1 MRCPRL
7 LAALAGAFGGV
18 GCCWRSICDAF
29 NFVGAG
35 PVARDDPD
43 MQADGR
49 AIRVFVSST
58 FRDMQAERDEL
69 VKRVFPQL
77 RRLCEQR
84 GVAWSEVDLRWG
96 VTDEQ
101 AAEGAVLPICLAE
114 IERTRPYF
122 IGLLGQRYGWVPDEV
137 PAALVEQL
145 GWLGDEAGKR
155 SVTELEILHGVLND
169 PAGAGHAYFY
179 LRDPAW
185 VTALPEAE
193 RGLYVEPT
201 AEGAARLDA
210 LRARVRTSGYPVAEY
225 GSPQHLGDAVLA
237 DFVALIE
244 GLYPAADVP
253 DGGTRADAVHA
264 SFAQARFGLHV
275 PRPAVEGDL
284 DAAAAGPPL
293 LVTGPPGAG
302 ASSLVATWATRWAAE
317 HPDARVLVHHCDAGA
332 EAADFR
338 SLAARVVAA
347 LDPATAYSE
356 ALDALA
362 GAAPA
367 HVGAEVLRAA
377 RASASAGRDAL
388 VVLDGVDRLD
398 EGAPGDRA
406 PDLRWL
412 APGLSD
418 VAGVQ
423 VVVTSAGERARAA
436 FDHRGWPVLEVPEL
450 TPDER
455 RAIASTVLAVGA
467 KALDSANLAALVGA
481 PGTGNARFLR
491 TVVDELRQHGDHFT
505 LRDRLDQ
512 LTAADSVDDLLEL
525 VLARYE
531 SDFER
536 DRPGLVGDAMRALW
550 AARHGL
556 AEAEL
561 LDLLEP
567 GPDHLPQRV
576 WAPLHLAAEH
586 GIVSRG
592 GLLGFAHS
600 DLRRAVEDRYL
611 ADERARRAAHAVLAG
626 YFAEQPLGPRQAD
639 ELAWQQAQAGDL
651 PALRTTLA
659 NPGWAELAY
668 TRHPADLR
676 RLWAQ
681 LGGDAGLAGVAA
693 EMVTAYAAVSV
704 ADAGPSGQ
712 LAWGVAR
719 LLADAGATDA
729 AMALQ
734 RRLVDT
740 ADSDAARRAAL
751 VNLGALQLQRG
762 ELDSAGDTFERVT
775 AGGAPGD
782 EYLAAALA
790 NLAVVRR
797 DQRRYDEADAHF
809 AQADALQTAAGRLAD
824 VQANL
829 SGWGELKRRQVDYT
843 GAQELFRRQE
853 QICRELADPVGVGRA
868 LAGQAIVLADQGRAG
883 EALIALDEFA
893 AIARAEGDLRGL
905 TEALLSTS
913 VTRGQ
918 VGDTA
923 GADAAAREAE
933 PLARRFGD
941 PALLAKV
948 LVTRANQAGATGDWG
963 AAEQLAR
970 EAELTARAAHVPADV
985 ALALGIV
992 GTARR
997 ELGDL
1002 AGARAVHEQEAAVAA
1017 ELGDGLATA
1026 TADANLGNVAIAE
1039 QRFDAALEHY
1049 ASAEAALRES
1059 GNTAMLLPIL
1069 ANRAQIH
1076 HHHQRFAEALADY
1089 ADAAVVADRAG
1100 NMPAAAQWGQ
1110 VAIQLAYQLGDVG
1123 RAEVVWGVLAGVAR
1137 AGGDQAGL
1145 QRALGEQA
1153 LMLINRGAFDA
1164 ATELLDEQE
1173 SVCRALGDPVGLA
1186 QCVGNRAIVLR
1197 HRGDLAGSLACLDEQ
1212 LRLASESGNA
1222 QGALIATANRGE
1234 VLGLLGR
1241 TGEALQALQSA
1252 RASAAQYGVAPMVQ
1266 QLDQMI
1272 AALQN

>member
-1 MRCPRL
+1 
-7 LAALAGAFGGV
+7 
-18 GCCWRSICDAF
+18 
-29 NFVGAG
+29 
-35 PVARDDPD
+35 

-122 IGLLGQRYGWVPDEV
+122 IGLLGQRYGWVPDEL
-137 PAALVEQL
+137 PTALVEQL

-169 PAGAGHAYFY
+169 PDGTGHAYFY

-185 VTALPEAE
+185 VATLPETE
-193 RGLYVEPT
+193 RGRYVEPT
-201 AEGAARLDA
+201 ADGAERLSA
-210 LRARVRTSGYPVAEY
+210 LRERVRTSGCPVAHY
-225 GSPQHLGDAVLA
+225 GSPERLGDAVLA
-237 DFVALIE
+237 DFTALIE
-244 GLYPAADVP
+244 RLYPAAEVP
-253 DGGTRADAVHA
+253 DGGARTDATHA
-264 SFAQARFGLHV
+264 AFARARFGLHV
-275 PRPAVEGDL
+275 PRPAVERSL
-284 DAAAAGPPL
+284 AAAAAGPPL

-302 ASSLVATWATRWAAE
+302 TSSLVTTWATRWAAE
-317 HPDARVLVHHCDAGA
+317 HPDTRVVLHHCDAGA

-338 SLAARVVAA
+338 SLVARVVAA
-347 LDPATAYSE
+347 LDPSTPYGE

-367 HVGAEVLRAA
+367 TVGAELLRAA
-377 RASASAGRDAL
+377 TASSAAGRAAL
-388 VVLDGVDRLD
+388 IVLDGVDRLD

-412 APGLSD
+412 VPGLTD
-418 VAGVQ
+418 VPGVQ
-423 VVVTSAGERARAA
+423 VVVTAAGERARSA
-436 FDHRGWPVLEVPEL
+436 FAHRGWPTLEVPEL
-450 TPDER
+450 APDER
-455 RAIASTVLAVGA
+455 RAIAAAVLAVGA
-467 KALDSANLAALVGA
+467 KALDAANLTALVDS

-491 TVVDELRQHGDHFT
+491 TVLDELRQHGDHFT
-505 LRDRLDQ
+505 LRERLDR
-512 LTAADSVDDLLEL
+512 LTAATSVDDLLEL

-531 SDFER
+531 DDFER

-567 GPDHLPQRV
+567 GPEKLPQRV
-576 WAPLHLAAEH
+576 WAPLHLAAEQ

-592 GLLGFAHS
+592 GLLGFAHA

-611 ADERARRAAHAVLAG
+611 ADDAARRAAHATIAE
-626 YFAEQPLGPRQAD
+626 YFAGQPLGPRRAD
-639 ELAWQQAQAGDL
+639 ELAWQQAHAGDL
-651 PALRTTLA
+651 PGLRTTLA
-659 NPGWAELAY
+659 DPAWTELAY
-668 TRHPADLR
+668 SRHPADLR
-676 RLWAQ
+676 RLWAH

-693 EMVTAYAAVSV
+693 EMVTAYRAVSV
-704 ADAGPSGQ
+704 SDTDTAGQ

-734 RRLVDT
+734 RDLVAT
-740 ADSDAARRAAL
+740 ADTDARRRAAL

-762 ELDSAGDTFERVT
+762 ELDAAGESFETV
-775 AGGAPGD
+775 AAEGPSDD
-782 EYLAAALA
+782 EYAAAAVA

-797 DQRRYDEADAHF
+797 EQRRDDEAQALF
-809 AQADALQTAAGRLAD
+809 VRADALHTSAGRLPD

-829 SGWGELKRRQVDYT
+829 SGWAELKRRQVDY
-843 GAQELFRRQE
+843 AAAEELFRRQE
-853 QICRELADPVGVGRA
+853 QICRELADLVGVGRA
-868 LAGQAIVLADQGRAG
+868 LAGWAVVLADQGRAAD
-883 EALIALDEFA
+883 ALVALEEFA

-905 TEALLSTS
+905 TEALLSIS

-918 VGDTA
+918 VGDPA

-941 PALLAKV
+941 PALLARV
-948 LVTRANQAGATGDWG
+948 LVTRANQAGAAGDWPG
-963 AAEQLAR
+963 AERLAR
-970 EAELTARAAHVPADV
+970 EAELTGRAAGAPADV
-985 ALALGIV
+985 ALALGII

-997 ELGDL
+997 EQGDL
-1002 AGARAVHEQEAAVAA
+1002 AGARAVHEREALVAA
-1017 ELGDGLATA
+1017 ELGDPLAAATA
-1026 TADANLGNVAIAE
+1026 EANLGNVALAE
-1039 QRFDAALEHY
+1039 QRFDAALGHY
-1049 ASAEAALRES
+1049 AVSEAALRRS

-1089 ADAAVVADRAG
+1089 ADAAGVAERAG
-1100 NMPAAAQWGQ
+1100 NLAAAAQWGQ
-1110 VAIQLAYQLGDVG
+1110 VAIQLAYQLGEVG
-1123 RAEVVWGVLAGVAR
+1123 RAEVVWGVLASVAR
-1137 AGGDQAGL
+1137 ADGDQAGL
-1145 QRALGEQA
+1145 QRAVGEQA

-1164 ATELLDEQE
+1164 ASELLDEQE

-1212 LRLASESGNA
+1212 LRLANESGNA
-1222 QGALIATANRGE
+1222 HAALIATANRGE

-1241 TGEALQALQSA
+1241 TAEALQALQGA
-1252 RASAAQYGVAPMVQ
+1252 RTTAAQYGLAPMVQ
-1266 QLDQMI
+1266 QLDQMV
-1272 AALQN
+1272 AALQS

>member
-1 MRCPRL
+1 
-7 LAALAGAFGGV
+7 
-18 GCCWRSICDAF
+18 
-29 NFVGAG
+29 
-35 PVARDDPD
+35 
-43 MQADGR
+43 MQADRR

-77 RRLCEQR
+77 RRMCEQR

-137 PAALVEQL
+137 PSALVEQL

-169 PAGAGHAYFY
+169 PEGAGHAYFY

-185 VTALPEAE
+185 VAALPEAE
-193 RGLYVEPT
+193 RALYVEPT
-201 AEGAARLDA
+201 ADGAARLDG
-210 LRARVRTSGYPVAEY
+210 LRERVRASGYPVAEY
-225 GSPQHLGDAVLA
+225 GSPEHLGDALLA
-237 DFVALIE
+237 DFTALIE
-244 GLYPAADVP
+244 RLYPAAE
-253 DGGTRADAVHA
+253 GSERGTHADAVHA
-264 SFAQARFGLHV
+264 AFTRARFGLHV
-275 PRPAVEGDL
+275 PRPAVEAAL
-284 DAAAAGPPL
+284 DDAAAGPPL

-302 ASSLVATWATRWAAE
+302 ASSLVANWATRWAAA
-317 HPDARVLVHHCDAGA
+317 HPAGCVLVHHCDAGA

-347 LDPATAYSE
+347 LDSVTVYSD
-356 ALDALA
+356 ALDALSD
-362 GAAPA
+362 AATA
-367 HVGAEVLRAA
+367 TVGAELLRAA
-377 RASASAGRDAL
+377 AASSAAGRPAL

-412 APGLSD
+412 LPGLNDLAS
-418 VAGVQ
+418 VQ
-423 VVVTSAGERARAA
+423 FVVTSAGERARTA
-436 FDHRGWPVLEVPEL
+436 FGHRGWPVLEVPEL

-455 RAIASTVLAVGA
+455 RAIAVGVLAVGA
-467 KALDSANLAALVGA
+467 KALDPANLEALVAA

-491 TVVDELRQHGDHFT
+491 TVLDELRQHGDHFT
-505 LRDRLDQ
+505 LRDRMDR
-512 LTAADSVDDLLEL
+512 LTAAHSVDDLLEL
-525 VLARYE
+525 VLSRYE
-531 SDFER
+531 DDFER
-536 DRPGLVGDAMRALW
+536 GRPGLVGDAMRALW

-567 GPDHLPQRV
+567 GAGHLPQRV

-592 GLLGFAHS
+592 GLLGFAHA

-611 ADERARRAAHAVLAG
+611 NDDETRRAAHATLAR

-659 NPGWAELAY
+659 DPAWAELAY

-676 RLWAQ
+676 RLWAH
-681 LGGDAGLAGVAA
+681 LGGDAGLAGVAP
-693 EMVTAYAAVSV
+693 EMVAAYASVSV
-704 ADAGPSGQ
+704 SDTDTAGQ

-719 LLADAGATDA
+719 LLADAGASDA

-734 RRLVDT
+734 RRLVAT
-740 ADSDAARRAAL
+740 ADTDARRRAAL

-762 ELDSAGDTFERVT
+762 ELDAAGETFEQVAEGSAGD
-775 AGGAPGD
+775 D
-782 EYLAAALA
+782 EYLAAAVA

-797 DQRRYDEADAHF
+797 DQRRHDEADAQF
-809 AQADALQTAAGRLAD
+809 ARADALHVSAGRLTD

-829 SGWGELKRRQVDYT
+829 SGWGELKRRQLDYA
-843 GAQELFRRQE
+843 GAAALFRRQE

-868 LAGQAIVLADQGRAG
+868 LAGQAVVLADQGLAAD
-883 EALIALDEFA
+883 ALAALDEFA

-918 VGDTA
+918 AGDAA

-941 PALLAKV
+941 PGLLAKV
-948 LVTRANQAGATGDWG
+948 LVTRANQAGANADWP

-970 EAELTARAAHVPADV
+970 EAELTARAAGASADV
-985 ALALGIV
+985 ALALGIA

-1017 ELGDGLATA
+1017 ELGDPLAAA
-1026 TADANLGNVAIAE
+1026 TADANLGNVALAE
-1039 QRFDAALEHY
+1039 QRFDVALGHY
-1049 ASAEAALRES
+1049 ASAESALRQS

-1076 HHHQRFAEALADY
+1076 HHHERFAAALADY
-1089 ADAAVVADRAG
+1089 ADAAVVAERAG
-1100 NMPAAAQWGQ
+1100 HFPAASQWGQ
-1110 VAIQLAYQLGDVG
+1110 VAIQLAYQLGDVE
-1123 RAEVVWGVLAGVAR
+1123 RAELVWGVLAGVAR

-1145 QRALGEQA
+1145 QRAIGEQA
-1153 LMLINRGAFDA
+1153 LMLINRGAFDE

-1173 SVCRALGDPVGLA
+1173 SVCRVLGDPVGLA

-1197 HRGDLAGSLACLDEQ
+1197 HRGELAGSLACLDEQ
-1212 LRLASESGNA
+1212 LRLASGSGNA
-1222 QGALIATANRGE
+1222 QGVLFATANRGE

-1252 RASAAQYGVAPMVQ
+1252 RATAAEYGLAPMVQ

-1272 AALQN
+1272 ATLQS